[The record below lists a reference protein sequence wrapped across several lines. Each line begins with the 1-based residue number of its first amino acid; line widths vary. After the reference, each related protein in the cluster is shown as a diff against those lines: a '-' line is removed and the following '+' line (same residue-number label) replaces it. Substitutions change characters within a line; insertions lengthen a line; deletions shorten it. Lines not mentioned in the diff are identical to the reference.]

1 MKEASERMIINL
13 NGKIVSREE
22 ARISILDHGF
32 LYGASVYETL
42 RTYCGK
48 PFLLDAHLMRL
59 RESAQGI
66 HLELPFSDQQIKEE
80 TLKALAA
87 GDYPEAGLRIIV
99 TYGEGDLGYDPAL
112 CTSPSLI
119 ILVYPL
125 VPDPEEIH
133 QEGVALSLVSVR
145 RNLASALN
153 PAVKSGNL
161 LNPMLAWIE
170 ANRNGA
176 YEAIMLNYRGEL
188 SECAMSNLFL
198 IKDQVLKTPALECGI
213 LPGLTRNFVL
223 EAARALLI
231 SVRETS
237 LFPQDLYEADEAFLT
252 VTSRELVPVVRCD
265 DHVIGQGHPGPW
277 TRRLHEK
284 YREKVK
290 ALMGV

>member
-1 MKEASERMIINL
+1 
-13 NGKIVSREE
+13 
-22 ARISILDHGF
+22 
-32 LYGASVYETL
+32 
-42 RTYCGK
+42 
-48 PFLLDAHLMRL
+48 
-59 RESAQGI
+59 
-66 HLELPFSDQQIKEE
+66 
-80 TLKALAA
+80 
-87 GDYPEAGLRIIV
+87 
-99 TYGEGDLGYDPAL
+99 
-112 CTSPSLI
+112 
-119 ILVYPL
+119 
-125 VPDPEEIH
+125 
-133 QEGVALSLVSVR
+133 
-145 RNLASALN
+145 
-153 PAVKSGNL
+153 
-161 LNPMLAWIE
+161 LAWIE